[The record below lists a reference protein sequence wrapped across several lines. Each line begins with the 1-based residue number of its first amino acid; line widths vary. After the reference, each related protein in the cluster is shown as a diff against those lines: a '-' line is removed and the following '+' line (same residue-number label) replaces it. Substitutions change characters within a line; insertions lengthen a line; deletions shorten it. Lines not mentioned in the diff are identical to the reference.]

1 MAFAN
6 QGRTIPRVGLRRT
19 LRFQWRS
26 SDRELRLIRLS
37 LQDLASKE
45 FFGRFSDVV
54 SAARYVRDPQ
64 GFWTGCQQF
73 QVLLHPDVP
82 EAIRA
87 DASVRV
93 TLVPGG
99 GDLRVKLSQY
109 ADDTTL
115 LLDSDECVA
124 RALELFED
132 FGRVSGARL
141 NIGKCTVKGG
151 GMGVM
156 LLRVDYQR
164 GHALLYVFPLPVAI
178 RRPLARTIFNFLWG
192 GRYEWVARGRMMSG
206 LAEGGRDVPDLPLKL
221 DTIFVASLL
230 QDMASEVGHPA
241 SLGMKYFF
249 LYAARGI
256 LNWSNVGPRSEQL
269 PWHYAWVAKW
279 LRAHPKALEDGIWK
293 QQRVLYR
300 VVRGKVNPSPMLGV
314 PSSVTVGVQ
323 AVGQSN
329 GLKDLNWAF
338 LHRTLPVRDKIHRH
352 GLGRSPLCPRP
363 SCGAG
368 ETAYHVVERGFVGA
382 HIRSGWGILWLLL
395 SLYKRGLWLAR
406 QEFVRSEVE
415 WSGVQRGWLRGSN
428 GRYGKFHFRGA
439 GMRMRMGTQCQVMC
453 WEYNAYWPVN
463 SSSGTAQDFEVPVE
477 EQRQGSDAKG
487 FVLHQ
492 NHQGPVESD
501 GGGRFLYSVA
511 SAGNRTWH
519 QRNFSVAFLMWF
531 LLHDM
536 CGTHKVSG
544 PVVDSSRFCC
554 IQMFP
559 VLLHPD
565 AEEAIRA
572 DASVKVTL
580 VPEGGDLRVKL
591 SQYADDT
598 TLLLDSDECVV
609 RALELF
615 EDFGRVSGARH
626 NIGKCTVK
634 GGGRVV
640 MLLRGRFQRVKSRLA
655 LWKARKLTLLRKV
668 LVLKADM
675 LSSVLHLASVFP
687 LPVAIRRPLAR
698 TIFDF
703 LWGGRYEWVARGS
716 MMSGLAE
723 GGRDVPDLPLK
734 LDTIFVASLLQDM
747 ASEVGHPAS
756 LGMKYFF
763 LYVARGILNWSNVA
777 PRSEQLP
784 WHYAWVA
791 KWLRAHPEALED
803 GIWKQQ
809 RVLYRVVRG
818 KVNLSPVLGVPSSV
832 WVGVQAVGL
841 SNGLKDLN
849 WACLHRTLPVRDKI
863 HRHGLGRSPLCPRPS
878 CGAGETAYHV
888 MWEFSF
894 ARQLWAKAKKVVG
907 RAKPDLTLTWQVV
920 ERGFV
925 GAHIRSGWGILWLL
939 LSLYKRG
946 LWLARQELVRNGVEW
961 STERVDKGVE
971 WEVTERMK
979 WDVDKLGY
987 HAAKEK
993 WKGGFGLL

>member
-1 MAFAN
+1 MYSEGRCKGRDVAPGGLSVC
-6 QGRTIPRVGLRRT
+6 QGPIKILGVQFKPMNSATFNWEG
-19 LRFQWRS
+19 RFQ
-26 SDRELRLIRLS
+26 
-37 LQDLASKE
+37 
-45 FFGRFSDVV
+45 
-54 SAARYVRDPQ
+54 
-64 GFWTGCQQF
+64 
-73 QVLLHPDVP
+73 
-82 EAIRA
+82 
-87 DASVRV
+87 
-93 TLVPGG
+93 
-99 GDLRVKLSQY
+99 RVKSRL
-109 ADDTTL
+109 ALWKARKLTL
-115 LLDSDECVA
+115 L
-124 RALELFED
+124 
-132 FGRVSGARL
+132 
-141 NIGKCTVKGG
+141 GKVLVLKAD
-151 GMGVM
+151 M
-156 LLRVDYQR
+156 LSSVL
-164 GHALLYVFPLPVAI
+164 HLAYVFPLPVAI
-178 RRPLARTIFNFLWG
+178 RRPLARTIFDFLWG
-192 GRYEWVARGRMMSG
+192 GRYEWVALGRMMSG

-241 SLGMKYFF
+241 SIGMKYFF

-269 PWHYAWVAKW
+269 PWHYALVAKW

-300 VVRGKVNPSPMLGV
+300 VVRGKVNPSPLLGV

-368 ETAYHVVERGFVGA
+368 ETAYHVMWECSFARQFWAKAKKVVERAKPDLTLTWQVVERGFVGA
-382 HIRSGWGILWLLL
+382 H
-395 SLYKRGLWLAR
+395 
-406 QEFVRSEVE
+406 
-415 WSGVQRGWLRGSN
+415 LR
-428 GRYGKFHFRGA
+428 K
-439 GMRMRMGTQCQVMC
+439 
-453 WEYNAYWPVN
+453 
-463 SSSGTAQDFEVPVE
+463 
-477 EQRQGSDAKG
+477 
-487 FVLHQ
+487 
-492 NHQGPVESD
+492 
-501 GGGRFLYSVA
+501 
-511 SAGNRTWH
+511 
-519 QRNFSVAFLMWF
+519 
-531 LLHDM
+531 
-536 CGTHKVSG
+536 
-544 PVVDSSRFCC
+544 
-554 IQMFP
+554 
-559 VLLHPD
+559 
-565 AEEAIRA
+565 
-572 DASVKVTL
+572 
-580 VPEGGDLRVKL
+580 GGDLRVKL

-626 NIGKCTVK
+626 NIGKCKVK
-634 GGGRVV
+634 GGVRVV
-640 MLLRGRFQRVKSRLA
+640 MLLRVDYQL
-655 LWKARKLTLLRKV
+655 

-675 LSSVLHLASVFP
+675 LSSVLHLAYVFP

-703 LWGGRYEWVARGS
+703 LWGGRYEWVALGR

-756 LGMKYFF
+756 IGMKYFF
-763 LYVARGILNWSNVA
+763 LYAARGILNWSNVG

-818 KVNLSPVLGVPSSV
+818 KVNPSLLLGVPSSV

-841 SNGLKDLN
+841 SNGQKDLN

-888 MWEFSF
+888 MWECSF
-894 ARQLWAKAKKVVG
+894 TRQLWAKAKKVVG
-907 RAKPDLTLTWQVV
+907 RAKPDLTVTWQVV

-946 LWLARQELVRNGVEW
+946 LWLVRQELVRNGVEW
-961 STERVDKGVE
+961 SGAQRG
-971 WEVTERMK
+971 WLR
-979 WDVDKLGY
+979 GSN
-987 HAAKEK
+987 
-993 WKGGFGLL
+993 GR

>member
-1 MAFAN
+1 
-6 QGRTIPRVGLRRT
+6 
-19 LRFQWRS
+19 
-26 SDRELRLIRLS
+26 
-37 LQDLASKE
+37 
-45 FFGRFSDVV
+45 
-54 SAARYVRDPQ
+54 
-64 GFWTGCQQF
+64 
-73 QVLLHPDVP
+73 
-82 EAIRA
+82 
-87 DASVRV
+87 
-93 TLVPGG
+93 
-99 GDLRVKLSQY
+99 
-109 ADDTTL
+109 
-115 LLDSDECVA
+115 
-124 RALELFED
+124 
-132 FGRVSGARL
+132 
-141 NIGKCTVKGG
+141 
-151 GMGVM
+151 
-156 LLRVDYQR
+156 
-164 GHALLYVFPLPVAI
+164 
-178 RRPLARTIFNFLWG
+178 
-192 GRYEWVARGRMMSG
+192 MSG

-221 DTIFVASLL
+221 DTILVASLL

-279 LRAHPKALEDGIWK
+279 LRAHPEALEDGIWK

-300 VVRGKVNPSPMLGV
+300 VVRGKVNPSPVLGV
-314 PSSVTVGVQ
+314 PSSVWVGVQ
-323 AVGQSN
+323 AVGLSN
-329 GLKDLNWAF
+329 GLKDLNWAC

-368 ETAYHVVERGFVGA
+368 ETAYHVMWECSFARQLWAKAKKVVGRAKPDLTLTWQVVERSFVGA
-382 HIRSGWGILWLLL
+382 HIRSGFLDRL
-395 SLYKRGLWLAR
+395 ST
-406 QEFVRSEVE
+406 VP
-415 WSGVQRGWLRGSN
+415 GSAAP
-428 GRYGKFHFRGA
+428 R
-439 GMRMRMGTQCQVMC
+439 C
-453 WEYNAYWPVN
+453 
-463 SSSGTAQDFEVPVE
+463 
-477 EQRQGSDAKG
+477 
-487 FVLHQ
+487 
-492 NHQGPVESD
+492 
-501 GGGRFLYSVA
+501 
-511 SAGNRTWH
+511 
-519 QRNFSVAFLMWF
+519 
-531 LLHDM
+531 
-536 CGTHKVSG
+536 
-544 PVVDSSRFCC
+544 SRFCC
-554 IQMFP
+554 TQMLKVLKGLGTPPAFP
-559 VLLHPD
+559 CRGHQS
-565 AEEAIRA
+565 RRQC
-572 DASVKVTL
+572 
-580 VPEGGDLRVKL
+580 EGDPG
-591 SQYADDT
+591 S
-598 TLLLDSDECVV
+598 
-609 RALELF
+609 
-615 EDFGRVSGARH
+615 
-626 NIGKCTVK
+626 
-634 GGGRVV
+634 
-640 MLLRGRFQRVKSRLA
+640 RGRG
-655 LWKARKLTLLRKV
+655 
-668 LVLKADM
+668 
-675 LSSVLHLASVFP
+675 
-687 LPVAIRRPLAR
+687 R
-698 TIFDF
+698 TDETFT
-703 LWGGRYEWVARGS
+703 GGRYEWVARGR

-734 LDTIFVASLLQDM
+734 LDTIFVASLLQDV
-747 ASEVGHPAS
+747 AFELVHPAS

-763 LYVARGILNWSNVA
+763 LYAARGILNCSNVG

-784 WHYAWVA
+784 WHYACVA

-818 KVNLSPVLGVPSSV
+818 KVNPSPVLGVPSSV

-841 SNGLKDLN
+841 SNGLKDLK

-961 STERVDKGVE
+961 STEGVAKGVE

>member
-6 QGRTIPRVGLRRT
+6 QGRSIPWVGLRRT

-26 SDRELRLIRLS
+26 SDREVMPR
-37 LQDLASKE
+37 DLFCTRIIKGQLNLTVE
-45 FFGRFSDVV
+45 DVFCIQWHQQATGYDVSFV
-54 SAARYVRDPQ
+54 SAETHQAVTARCSRFFCTQMLKVLK
-64 GFWTGCQQF
+64 GFSTP
-73 QVLLHPDVP
+73 LHSPA

-109 ADDTTL
+109 TDDTTL
-115 LLDSDECVA
+115 LLDSDECVV
-124 RALELFED
+124 RALEVLRIFE
-132 FGRVSGARL
+132 GSQELGSTLANV
-141 NIGKCTVKGG
+141 
-151 GMGVM
+151 
-156 LLRVDYQR
+156 Q
-164 GHALLYVFPLPVAI
+164 
-178 RRPLARTIFNFLWG
+178 RPLVRTIFDFLWG
-192 GRYEWVARGRMMSG
+192 GRYEWVALGRMMSG
-206 LAEGGRDVPDLPLKL
+206 LAEGGRHVPDLPLKL

-241 SLGMKYFF
+241 SIGMKYFF
-249 LYAARGI
+249 LHAARGI

-269 PWHYAWVAKW
+269 PWHYALVAKW

-300 VVRGKVNPSPMLGV
+300 VVRGKVNPSPLLGV

-368 ETAYHVVERGFVGA
+368 ETAYQVMWECSFARQLWAKAKKVVGRAKPDLTLSWQVVERGFVGA

-406 QEFVRSEVE
+406 QELVRNEVE
-415 WSGVQRGWLRGSN
+415 WSGVQRGWL
-428 GRYGKFHFRGA
+428 K
-439 GMRMRMGTQCQVMC
+439 
-453 WEYNAYWPVN
+453 
-463 SSSGTAQDFEVPVE
+463 
-477 EQRQGSDAKG
+477 
-487 FVLHQ
+487 
-492 NHQGPVESD
+492 
-501 GGGRFLYSVA
+501 
-511 SAGNRTWH
+511 
-519 QRNFSVAFLMWF
+519 
-531 LLHDM
+531 
-536 CGTHKVSG
+536 
-544 PVVDSSRFCC
+544 
-554 IQMFP
+554 
-559 VLLHPD
+559 
-565 AEEAIRA
+565 
-572 DASVKVTL
+572 
-580 VPEGGDLRVKL
+580 GGDLRVKL

-634 GGGRVV
+634 GGVRVV
-640 MLLRGRFQRVKSRLA
+640 MLLRVDYQRGHA
-655 LWKARKLTLLRKV
+655 L
-668 LVLKADM
+668 
-675 LSSVLHLASVFP
+675 HYVFP

-703 LWGGRYEWVARGS
+703 LWGGRYEWVALGR

-756 LGMKYFF
+756 IGMKYFF
-763 LYVARGILNWSNVA
+763 LYAARGILNWSNVG

-784 WHYAWVA
+784 WHYALVA
-791 KWLRAHPEALED
+791 KWLRAHPKALED

-818 KVNLSPVLGVPSSV
+818 KVNPSPLLGVPSSV
-832 WVGVQAVGL
+832 TVGVQAVGQ

-849 WACLHRTLPVRDKI
+849 WAFLHKTLPVRDKI
-863 HRHGLGRSPLCPRPS
+863 HNHGLGRSPLCPRPS

-888 MWEFSF
+888 MWECSF

-946 LWLARQELVRNGVEW
+946 LWLSRQELVRNGVEW
-961 STERVDKGVE
+961 S
-971 WEVTERMK
+971 
-979 WDVDKLGY
+979 
-987 HAAKEK
+987 
-993 WKGGFGLL
+993 GLQRGWLRGSNGR